1 MIRADDEP
9 PVCQVLMVAVSRFP
23 HCVQRQRAPA
33 GKGSWDTSRCAL
45 WPQRRH
51 SMKSVAV
58 FLGMPEA

>member
-1 MIRADDEP
+1 MLAG
-9 PVCQVLMVAVSRFP
+9 SRFP
-23 HCVQRQRAPA
+23 QWVQRQRAPA

-58 FLGMPEA
+58 VLGMPKA